1 MDNTIRINRVA
12 VLAAGLAA
20 VAASVAVGTAFGA
33 PPIRNAERKC
43 VDAGG
48 QFTVDATQYRCD
60 GLGRSAVMTSADRQC
75 RHSYKGWAFSW
86 WQDPTTGQWS
96 YICSL
101 PV

>member
-1 MDNTIRINRVA
+1 MDNTMHTSKVA

-48 QFTVDATQYRCD
+48 LFAGDATQYSCN
-60 GLGRSAVMTSADRQC
+60 GLGSSAVIVSADRQC
-75 RHSYKGWAFSW
+75 RHSYKGYAFSW
-86 WQDPTTGQWS
+86 WQDPQTGRWS
-96 YICSL
+96 YICSF